1 MIEGIKTLVFVVVV
15 AAALICGIDAVYNDS
30 KWMSI
35 ALQFIYVPDLPR
47 IFASL

>member
-1 MIEGIKTLVFVVVV
+1 MVEGIKTLVFVIVAV
-15 AAALICGIDAVYNDS
+15 AALVFGIDALYNDG

-35 ALQFIYVPDLPR
+35 TLQNIYVPDIPR